1 MSRKSIEL
9 IYNKTTGKMERYDP
23 TYDITI
29 HCKTSEEKERV
40 EKILASFRWIPVSER
55 LPETTDPVNITWV
68 NHDPEVYYSNI
79 KDKPFTATACFC
91 NGKWWWYSAVCQD
104 YLDEYGKCD
113 MDQMDDAIEV
123 TAWKPLP
130 DPYEEKE

>member
-1 MSRKSIEL
+1 MKKMQL
-9 IYNKTTGKMERYDP
+9 MYNSTTGKMEEYDP

-29 HCKTSEEKERV
+29 HCKTREEKERV
-40 EKILASFRWIPVSER
+40 EKILASFRWIPVTED
-55 LPETTDPVNITWV
+55 LPKTTDPVNITYV
-68 NHDPEVYYSNI
+68 NHDPEVYYSDI

-91 NGKWWWYSAVCQD
+91 NGKWWWYSAVCKD
-104 YLDEYGKCD
+104 FLDEYGKCD

-130 DPYEEKE
+130 DSYEAKE